1 MTEEQRVRRA
11 LQGVIELREER
22 AEIQKV
28 REETGRV
35 VVRRERRVREE
46 TVRVELVS
54 EVLVVTA
61 QEGSPAV
68 QIGTRTLAPGETYE
82 VLLYD
87 ERAVPGK
94 ETVVAQ
100 EVRLFKDTFVREET
114 VPLQLAYE
122 ELVVDEHM
130 VDQGR
135 LDPPRS

>member
-1 MTEEQRVRRA
+1 MTQERKVRRA

-28 REETGRV
+28 REQIGRV

-61 QEGSPAV
+61 QEGAASV

-100 EVRLFKDTFVREET
+100 EVRLFKDTLVREET

-122 ELVVDEHM
+122 ELVVDEQM
-130 VDQGR
+130 
-135 LDPPRS
+135 LDGPLVEPPRP